1 MKKKQVKK
9 YAHELLKSM
18 SFRSDARDMGYP
30 HYKKTRALPIKGK
43 RARRI
48 MVDEVIDYIDD
59 HIRPLSCYYDKHE
72 RVFNDSTTYYV
83 DCYVGDNL
91 IPNEFLI
98 HELIKNEWARPEES
112 WNVEGKTVYHRPTS
126 YNPYPNYRD
135 EMDYNWQVKLRNA
148 PVGEEY
154 FVNGSTREYLRY
166 PGTEKSGVFAEVFE
180 VYHHHNDDWR
190 NGLVEV
196 FADDGRWHKA
206 VGYPTTHTYS
216 VDAKWE

>member
-48 MVDEVIDYIDD
+48 MVDEVIDYVNDN
-59 HIRPLSCYYDKHE
+59 IRPLSCYYDKHE

-98 HELIKNEWARPEES
+98 HELIKNSWAQPEES

-135 EMDYNWQVKLRNA
+135 EMDYASQVERRHAPTGKDYFVCGDFDHYFRFPGSEESGVWGCGWEMWYSHGDAWRQGNLEVYDQGEWHKVVGDVKHIQTR
-148 PVGEEY
+148 PVG
-154 FVNGSTREYLRY
+154 
-166 PGTEKSGVFAEVFE
+166 
-180 VYHHHNDDWR
+180 
-190 NGLVEV
+190 
-196 FADDGRWHKA
+196 
-206 VGYPTTHTYS
+206 
-216 VDAKWE
+216 

>member
-48 MVDEVIDYIDD
+48 MVDEVIDYIND

-98 HELIKNEWARPEES
+98 HELIKNEWAQPKES

-135 EMDYNWQVKLRNA
+135 EMDYASKVERRLA
-148 PVGEEY
+148 PTGKDY
-154 FVNGSTREYLRY
+154 FVCGDWNHHFRFPGS
-166 PGTEKSGVFAEVFE
+166 EKSGVWGYGRELWYSHGDAWRQGNLE
-180 VYHHHNDDWR
+180 VYYQ
-190 NGLVEV
+190 GE
-196 FADDGRWHKA
+196 WHKV
-206 VGYPTTHTYS
+206 VG
-216 VDAKWE
+216 DAKHTSTRPVD

>member
-9 YAHELLKSM
+9 YARELLKSM

-48 MVDEVIDYIDD
+48 MVDEVIDYIND

-98 HELIKNEWARPEES
+98 HELIKNEWAQPKES
-112 WNVEGKTVYHRPTS
+112 WNVEGKTVYHKPTS

-135 EMDYNWQVKLRNA
+135 EMDYASQVERRNA
-148 PVGEEY
+148 PTGSDY
-154 FVNGSTREYLRY
+154 FVCGDRNDHFRFPGSE
-166 PGTEKSGVFAEVFE
+166 ESGVWGCGWEMWHSHGDAWRQGNLE
-180 VYHHHNDDWR
+180 VYDQ
-190 NGLVEV
+190 GE
-196 FADDGRWHKA
+196 WHKV
-206 VGYPTTHTYS
+206 VGDVKHIQTRP
-216 VDAKWE
+216 VG

>member
-48 MVDEVIDYIDD
+48 MVDEVIDYIND

-91 IPNEFLI
+91 ISDEFLI
-98 HELIKNEWARPEES
+98 HELIKNEWAQPKES

-135 EMDYNWQVKLRNA
+135 EMDYASQVERRYA
-148 PVGEEY
+148 PTGKDY
-154 FVNGSTREYLRY
+154 FVCGDWNHRFRFPGS
-166 PGTEKSGVFAEVFE
+166 EKSGVWGYGREMWYSHGDAWRQGNLE
-180 VYHHHNDDWR
+180 VYYR
-190 NGLVEV
+190 GE
-196 FADDGRWHKA
+196 WHKV
-206 VGYPTTHTYS
+206 VG
-216 VDAKWE
+216 DAKHTDTRPAD